1 VASFQRSISRS
12 CGAPCYADCALTGDS
27 IRRLCSRLRQ
37 YDDCHYSSYRPNG
50 LQNSH
55 KAKHNT
61 VVTSLLERLHIRW
74 GRVTLAALL
83 SEVMVVAVLSAII
96 VGYRYLVA
104 PGRTAADY
112 RAFTARA
119 SYYVAPVTAGL
130 ATFLAAL
137 WAGHGLTT
145 GFVANG
151 ILVGAIAV
159 VLTLG
164 FFFSAKPEDRPMYG
178 VSFAL
183 RIIGG
188 YLGGVVAQR
197 AMGA

>member
-1 VASFQRSISRS
+1 MP
-12 CGAPCYADCALTGDS
+12 GE
-27 IRRLCSRLRQ
+27 
-37 YDDCHYSSYRPNG
+37 
-50 LQNSH
+50 
-55 KAKHNT
+55 HNT
-61 VVTSLLERLHIRW
+61 VVMPLLARLHIRW

-96 VGYRYLVA
+96 VSYRYLIA
-104 PGRTAADY
+104 PGRTVADY
-112 RAFTARA
+112 RAFTDRA

-137 WAGHGLTT
+137 WASRGLTME
-145 GFVANG
+145 FVANG
-151 ILVGAIAV
+151 TLVGTVAV

-164 FFFSAKPEDRPMYG
+164 FFFAAKPEDRLMYG
-178 VSFAL
+178 VSFLL

-197 AMGA
+197 ALGA